1 MRKCEKYKVA
11 LLKICESDTA
21 LKIYFQ
27 FEHKV
32 GEYFSLI
39 YGYWLFSI
47 WT

>member
-11 LLKICESDTA
+11 LLEICESDTA